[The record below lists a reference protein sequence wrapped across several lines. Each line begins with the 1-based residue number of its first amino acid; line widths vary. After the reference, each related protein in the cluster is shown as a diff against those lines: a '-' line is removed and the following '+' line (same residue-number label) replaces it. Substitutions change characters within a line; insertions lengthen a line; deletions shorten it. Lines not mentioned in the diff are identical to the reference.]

1 MTVRQVLAE
10 KGGEVVTL
18 SPTSSLAEA
27 AHMLAQRRIG
37 AVVVSADGGRVDGIL
52 SERDIVRAIA
62 RDGASA
68 LDAPVEAWMTRE
80 VVTCAREVAIDDLM
94 QTMTQGKF
102 RHVPVVEDG
111 RLVGIVSIG
120 DVVKRRVAAIEAEAQ
135 MLKEYIAG

>member
-10 KGGEVVTL
+10 KGEGVVTL
-18 SPTSSLAEA
+18 SPDCSLAEA
-27 AHMLAQRRIG
+27 ARLLSDRRIG
-37 AVVVSADGGRVDGIL
+37 AVVVSGADGRVDGIL
-52 SERDIVRAIA
+52 SERDIVRAVA
-62 RDGASA
+62 RDGAGA
-68 LDAPVEAWMTRE
+68 LEARVESWMTRE

-102 RHVPVVEDG
+102 RHVPVVEEG

>member
-10 KGGEVVTL
+10 KGDVVVTL
-18 SPTSSLAEA
+18 APECSLAEA
-27 AHMLAQRRIG
+27 AHLLAERRIG
-37 AVVVSADGGRVDGIL
+37 AVVVSADGGHVDGIL
-52 SERDIVRAIA
+52 SERDIVRAVA
-62 RDGASA
+62 REGAAA
-68 LDAPVEAWMTRE
+68 LDARVDSYMTRE

-102 RHVPVVEDG
+102 RHVPVIEDG

-120 DVVKRRVAAIEAEAQ
+120 DVVKRRVAAIEAEAR